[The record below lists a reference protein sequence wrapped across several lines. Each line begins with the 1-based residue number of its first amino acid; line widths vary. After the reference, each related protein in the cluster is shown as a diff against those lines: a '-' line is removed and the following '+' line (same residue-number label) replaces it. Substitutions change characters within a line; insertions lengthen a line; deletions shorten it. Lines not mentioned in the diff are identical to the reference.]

1 MLRKQRYER
10 EPRMANWQLDID
22 VVWQGPLIEN
32 QGVKPPDFDFALKA
46 IKPSLDKPPC
56 RNHDKYPA
64 L

>member
-1 MLRKQRYER
+1 MT
-10 EPRMANWQLDID
+10 NWQLDID
-22 VVWQGPLIEN
+22 VVRQGLLIEN
-32 QGVKPPDFDFALKA
+32 QGVKPHDFDFALKA